1 MCERNQIGNLME
13 PTVWKSPT
21 VDEYEAYMA
30 PLREALRIEA
40 QKTTV
45 ETYRDLT
52 IRKMASFL
60 SAAMDG
66 RYPETFDWNNLQY
79 DYNVDSPKDFE
90 GWTIWMG
97 HSVDLEYARISLYPR
112 QLNLFKKPGEPT
124 LWVLR
129 MMGHPGDPV
138 SMARYARNLQRAGV
152 HFYMENAKRILK
164 EFNKEIGYRKRNLR
178 RQEKL
183 NNANKTI

>member
-1 MCERNQIGNLME
+1 
-13 PTVWKSPT
+13 
-21 VDEYEAYMA
+21 
-30 PLREALRIEA
+30 
-40 QKTTV
+40 
-45 ETYRDLT
+45 
-52 IRKMASFL
+52 
-60 SAAMDG
+60 
-66 RYPETFDWNNLQY
+66 
-79 DYNVDSPKDFE
+79 
-90 GWTIWMG
+90 
-97 HSVDLEYARISLYPR
+97 
-112 QLNLFKKPGEPT
+112 
-124 LWVLR
+124 

>member
-1 MCERNQIGNLME
+1 ME

-21 VDEYEAYMA
+21 ADEYEAYMA
-30 PLREALRIEA
+30 PLRKALRIEA

-90 GWTIWMG
+90 G
-97 HSVDLEYARISLYPR
+97 
-112 QLNLFKKPGEPT
+112 
-124 LWVLR
+124 
-129 MMGHPGDPV
+129 
-138 SMARYARNLQRAGV
+138 
-152 HFYMENAKRILK
+152 
-164 EFNKEIGYRKRNLR
+164 
-178 RQEKL
+178 
-183 NNANKTI
+183 